1 MTIDFEEQWK
11 EQQAFQLTSSRR
23 GWQKVLNYIGAE
35 WYFNSHPHEE
45 DDLTRVTDTAKDWY
59 FNSHPHEED
68 DRDRGRSGTGDCHFN
83 SHPHEEDDENKD
95 SQWCMEG
102 HFNSH
107 PHEEDDVL
115 VFYKPAILV
124 YFNSHPHEE
133 DDESYRENPVF
144 RVISTHILTKR
155 MTRWKWLLD
164 TWPYIS
170 THILTKRMTRHFPL
184 FLLLYHHF
192 NSHPHEEDDLVVV
205 AL

>member
-1 MTIDFEEQWK
+1 MYGRS
-11 EQQAFQLTSSRR
+11 FQLTSSRR
-23 GWQKVLNYIGAE
+23 GWQLLPVVRLSKG
-35 WYFNSHPHEE
+35 
-45 DDLTRVTDTAKDWY
+45 
-59 FNSHPHEED
+59 
-68 DRDRGRSGTGDCHFN
+68 
-83 SHPHEEDDENKD
+83 EN
-95 SQWCMEG
+95 
-102 HFNSH
+102 FNSH

-170 THILTKRMTRHFPL
+170 THILTKRMTKLEARIIGQECKSRWPPHQENNQKGCL
-184 FLLLYHHF
+184 CIRAQVYF
-192 NSHPHEEDDLVVV
+192 NSHPHEEDDKTGS
-205 AL
+205 AH